1 MAPVQ
6 LTCRRR
12 PPVYLA
18 HCSRRLWCFVC
29 LLLLTAAGC
38 AAQGPAAS
46 DPADREDRPLD
57 SALAALPADA
67 PIQVLIRWPA
77 LHALGARIAVPMLAR
92 AAAQE
97 PPLGR
102 AGRQLA
108 EAVARLRAE
117 MRTRLGAD
125 LLSARGW
132 AEIGVDCER
141 PWAAALLRPDPG
153 LQRAVD
159 HWRRLVDGSFRED
172 PTWADALSRMPEQ
185 EQGTFYALRTP
196 AVMLH
201 SALLLPLA
209 APARFE
215 RALQRYLGSGD
226 AKQPGSDSL
235 GLHLRTGDL
244 APAARQLDA
253 LSGSIREEQAPRLL
267 RRLADLGVAY
277 LFIQPLPIAPFRRDV
292 WTVRLDGDR
301 ARIDDFGLVMGRDDL
316 DYVLEEIAHRLRSEQ
331 DTSGPGADAV
341 SATWGAVDPRAG
353 LAALFD
359 FAALARLAGLSGAMR
374 TIAVLSYVDGDRRQA
389 VFRQGIALSRRSGG
403 PAAFERPLLR
413 DLTWTLR
420 APRPDRLEQQM
431 LVGLTPAGRR
441 AYGASDGHQT
451 RLALGAAADEALAVL
466 HLAPDGEA
474 VYRSALP
481 AHPPPPA
488 AIAEWLR
495 EAGPWALLGL
505 VRWWPQIRATLLY
518 HSASEPVRWSRS
530 AATIVLQSLVEPDGV
545 TRPRG
550 WTLLHCP
557 DEAPL
562 LDPWL
567 ARLLGPSQPPTD
579 VGKSPAG
586 DAMSRRRIGGLV
598 LEHGRLPLDAL
609 NRPELL
615 AVGTESARR
624 LLDGAERF
632 DRVRTEH
639 ALELNAALDRLWRQL
654 ARLPAVGSDRDLRSL
669 IDWLAGE
676 ARRLELKAGPDP
688 ARGVLRAA
696 IALDW

>member
-1 MAPVQ
+1 MVPLQ
-6 LTCRRR
+6 LRSRRR
-12 PPVYLA
+12 PPESPA
-18 HCSRRLWCFVC
+18 RCSRRLWCCFC
-29 LLLLTAAGC
+29 LSLLTAVGC
-38 AAQGPAAS
+38 AAQRPATTG
-46 DPADREDRPLD
+46 PADRSDASQD
-57 SALAALPADA
+57 SMLAALPADA
-67 PIQVLIRWPA
+67 PVRVLIRWPA
-77 LHALGARIAVPMLAR
+77 LHAVGARIAAPMLAR
-92 AAAQE
+92 AAEQP

-102 AGRQLA
+102 AGRWLA
-108 EAVARLRAE
+108 DAIARLRAE

-159 HWRRLVDGSFRED
+159 HWRRLLDGSFRED
-172 PTWADALSRMPEQ
+172 PTWADALSRVPEQ

-209 APARFE
+209 TPARFE
-215 RALQRYLGSGD
+215 RALQRYLDSRD

-235 GLHLRTGDL
+235 GLHLAAGDL
-244 APAARQLDA
+244 ASAARRLDA

-316 DYVLEEIAHRLRSEQ
+316 DYVLEEIAHRLRTEQ
-331 DTSGPGADAV
+331 DSSGTGAAV

-353 LAALFD
+353 LAAQFD
-359 FAALARLAGLSGAMR
+359 FAALARLAGLSAALR

-413 DLTWTLR
+413 DLIWTLQ

-441 AYGASDGHQT
+441 AYGASDGQQT
-451 RLALGAAADEALAVL
+451 RLALGAAADAALAVL

-488 AIAEWLR
+488 ALAEWLR
-495 EAGPWALLGL
+495 ETGPWALLGL

-518 HSASEPVRWSRS
+518 HGASQPLRWSRS
-530 AATIVLQSLVEPDGV
+530 AATIVLQGLVEPAGRP
-545 TRPRG
+545 RPRG
-550 WTLLHCP
+550 WTLLRCP
-557 DEAPL
+557 GAAPL
-562 LDPWL
+562 LGPWL
-567 ARLLGPSQPPTD
+567 ARLLGPSPPPKD
-579 VGKSPAG
+579 GQRDPAG
-586 DAMSRRRIGGLV
+586 EALARWRIGGLV

-609 NRPELL
+609 DRPELL
-615 AVGTESARR
+615 AIGADGARR
-624 LLDGAERF
+624 LLDGAERLE
-632 DRVRTEH
+632 RVRTEH
-639 ALELNAALDRLWRQL
+639 ALELDVALDRLWRQL
-654 ARLPAVGSDRDLRSL
+654 AGLPAVGSDRDLRAL
-669 IDWLAGE
+669 ITWLAGE

-696 IALDW
+696 VALDW